1 MEINLGDL
9 GISPAM
15 LARIQAGG
23 GIMGKP
29 KPKGK
34 KKAVAKKAKPG
45 VKLRRGKPV
54 AARSPTPKLNQMQK
68 LKDLFGDEVPI
79 KTSQF
84 PTGPDRFPHTGRKGV
99 NPLAGIN
106 LEELMSEMG
115 GEGGGFGSG
124 TSNQMPGSK
133 RLQDI
138 LDIKRAPLPPTP
150 EQPFI
155 TIENPEAGAS
165 RGRPYKG
172 NPFDGG
178 ADPIPPQF
186 LTSSGSGGIA
196 KAQPV
201 VPPSNALSGP
211 GITGVEA
218 DKRAKAYAEANNIKM
233 DGRTPIFTSEAQ
245 RDAMYAAGFRGTGRI
260 KLSEED
266 MASRRAESLANET
279 PSDKAFR
286 ESREAVLKEREENPV
301 PTGTLNPDQ
310 YRLLKNENL
319 MDDDDDFFEDVE
331 GQFGEAG
338 TVYSKGFSESVV
350 DDVSAER
357 AQLKRDAIAANLDLG
372 IDEPVGNVRDPNVAP
387 INELFPD
394 APQAPRPPQLPEV
407 RETYIPRNI
416 LGPSYDP
423 KDREAYAARVQAQ
436 RDQMQPGGNIQSGG
450 YPTATNPFSAVPQ
463 TQFGGYGAQMPMQAL
478 NPYAGM
484 ARRNPAKTN
493 FFPDYIQRPAPV
505 YENLPATGMAPPP
518 KIT

>member
-34 KKAVAKKAKPG
+34 KKTVARKAKPTVG
-45 VKLRRGKPV
+45 RRRGRPVAPKIKTPKPV
-54 AARSPTPKLNQMQK
+54 APKTLKASKPSTYGGIMASQESRDRQAAIASSDLYPEIQSANRALNKYVKEKHGNSQNSAQSDPAYQK
-68 LKDLFGDEVPI
+68 MVKDLFALQD
-79 KTSQF
+79 Q
-84 PTGPDRFPHTGRKGV
+84 
-99 NPLAGIN
+99 AA
-106 LEELMSEMG
+106 
-115 GEGGGFGSG
+115 GGGS
-124 TSNQMPGSK
+124 MP
-133 RLQDI
+133 R
-138 LDIKRAPLPPTP
+138 T
-150 EQPFI
+150 EQP
-155 TIENPEAGAS
+155 
-165 RGRPYKG
+165 
-172 NPFDGG
+172 GG
-178 ADPIPPQF
+178 
-186 LTSSGSGGIA
+186 GGIA
-196 KAQPV
+196 KAQSV
-201 VPPSNALSGP
+201 VPSSDALSGP
-211 GITGVEA
+211 NITGVEA
-218 DKRAKAYAEANNIKM
+218 DKRAKAYAKANNIEM
-233 DGRTPIFTSEAQ
+233 DGRTPIFTSKAQ
-245 RDAMYAAGFRGTGRI
+245 SDAMRAAGFRGTARI

-357 AQLKRDAIAANLDLG
+357 AQLKRDAIAANLALG

-394 APQAPRPPQLPEV
+394 APQAPTPPQLPEV

-423 KDREAYAARVQAQ
+423 KDREAYAAKVQAQ
-436 RDQMQPGGNIQSGG
+436 RDQMQPGGNVQSGG